1 MYFALRKTKDFS
13 KILQN
18 GHLIEI
24 FASAFMLINKLFQR
38 TVALNIGVHTKFSC
52 AEYIIY

>member
-24 FASAFMLINKLFQR
+24 FASVFMLINELFQR
-38 TVALNIGVHTKFSC
+38 TVALNIGVHTQFSC
-52 AEYIIY
+52 AEYFIH